1 MIQKKSCRITRDQ
14 YERMIRLEPIPIT
27 PDNPPLLNRMLLQQQ
42 TQLMQPKVIVQY
54 LRRPFVCDEGNV
66 RVTFD
71 MNITSSPSFDRFF
84 TEDIQERPVLPKGQH
99 LLEVKFDEYLPDYIY
114 HAIQMT
120 NMRLETFSKYY
131 LCRRYSLQGY
141 MI

>member
-1 MIQKKSCRITRDQ
+1 MIQKKSCRITREQ
-14 YERMIRLEPIPIT
+14 YEKMCRMEPIPIT
-27 PDNPPLLNRMLLQQQ
+27 SDNPPLLNRMLLQQQ
-42 TQLMQPKVIVQY
+42 TVLMQPKVIVQY
-54 LRRPFVCDEGNV
+54 LRRPYICDEGNV

-71 MNITSSPSFDRFF
+71 MNISSSSSFDRFF
-84 TEDIQERPVLPKGQH
+84 MEDIQERPVLPKGRH

-131 LCRRYSLQGY
+131 LCRRYNMQGFLL
-141 MI
+141 